1 MIVAAVPAADLVV
14 AVGGEL
20 MLMIGDGL
28 MLGESEAGLLLNTI
42 AEVL

>member
-20 MLMIGDGL
+20 MLIGDGL